1 MAARSLVDWGAPA
14 EHGATPA
21 AGTRLLADVLASGP
35 LPLPVALAY
44 AKEIASGAAVFHR
57 GGRAYGALR
66 PARITVGPRGP
77 ILPRPNGM
85 SHLATQSSDLRDFGL
100 LLHQMLTGL
109 DPADYSP
116 PASTD
121 DVSKPSPEMVRSA
134 ALRLVQR
141 CCCAP
146 GQSDLRHVSTE
157 LRLLQIMATNCAAE
171 VADPASALENAPVE
185 QPAILMAPAKPAES
199 AARRPGCPSCGS
211 PTYFPA
217 HKLTLVEKALAVVD
231 FKTYRCYGCCQRFIS
246 VFGLHVP
253 RPETD

>member
-1 MAARSLVDWGAPA
+1 LAAHAEHDAAR
-14 EHGATPA
+14 A
-21 AGTRLLADVLASGP
+21 AGTRSLADVLASGP

-44 AKEIASGAAVFHR
+44 AKEIASGADVFQR
-57 GGRAYGALR
+57 GGGAYGALI
-66 PARITVGPRGP
+66 PARIMVGPNGP
-77 ILPRPNGM
+77 ILPLPNGM
-85 SHLATQSSDLRDFGL
+85 SHLATPASDLRDLGML
-100 LLHQMLTGL
+100 LYQMLTGL
-109 DPADYSP
+109 NPADYCA
-116 PASTD
+116 PASTED
-121 DVSKPSPEMVRSA
+121 DLEPSLEMVKSG
-134 ALRLVQR
+134 ALRLVER

>member
-157 LRLLQIMATNCAAE
+157 LRLLQVMVNSLGPDE
-171 VADPASALENAPVE
+171 MVGPPPEDRPVE
-185 QPAILMAPAKPAES
+185 QPAIPAAPARPAES
-199 AARRPGCPSCGS
+199 SDRRSGCPSCGS
-211 PTYFPA
+211 PAYFPA
-217 HKLTLVEKALAVVD
+217 HRLTLLEKLLAVVD
-231 FKTYRCYGCCQRFIS
+231 WKTYRCYGCCQRFID
-246 VFGLHVP
+246 VFGLRVP
-253 RPETD
+253 RPESS